1 MADSLETVEVNQR
14 VVIAGREELGTGQ
27 VLRVEDVGGIQQA
40 DVLFEQGGERRLET
54 LEVSRLRPAC
64 DLWERLAAGD
74 FDPPLDFLLKQLAYQ
89 FPLEN
94 SGGQLSNS
102 RTELLPHQILLTYD
116 VINLPRRRLLVADE
130 VGLGKTIET
139 GMIIRELTARGEAER
154 VLVVCPAGLTKN
166 WQDELEGCFRLHFE
180 IPGLDFNDFQPAT
193 WERHNRVIASIDK
206 LKVLA
211 RMERLISG
219 PAWDLIVI
227 DEAHHLTRRKSG
239 GKVSVTQN
247 YRLADALR
255 LRTRDRLFLSAT
267 PHQGD
272 SFQFWSLVRL
282 LDDQLFSSP
291 EAMLDHRGLLNRVMV
306 RRTKREVTDAQGN
319 PIFMRRQVH
328 SQIFTIGMRERRFYE
343 TLTEYLKTGYETAGR
358 GQAKTTSV
366 PSRPSA
372 ETPLTRSS

>member
-14 VVIAGREELGTGQ
+14 VVIQGREDLGVGQ
-27 VLRVEDVGGIQQA
+27 VLRVEDVGGVQQA

-54 LEVSRLRPAC
+54 VEVSRLRPAR

-74 FDPPLDFLLKQLAYQ
+74 FDPPPDFLLKQLAYQ

-102 RTELLPHQILLTYD
+102 RTQLLPHQILLTYD
-116 VINLPRRRLLVADE
+116 VINLLRRRLLVADE
-130 VGLGKTIET
+130 VGLGKTIEA
-139 GMIIRELTARGEAER
+139 GMIIRELMARGEAER

-166 WQDELEGCFRLHFE
+166 WRDELEGCFRLHFE
-180 IPGLDFNDFQPAT
+180 ILGLDFNDSQPAT

-227 DEAHHLTRRKSG
+227 DEAHHLSRRKSG
-239 GKVSVTQN
+239 GKLSVTQN

-255 LRTRDRLFLSAT
+255 LRTRDLLFLSAT

-282 LDDQLFSSP
+282 LDDQLFRAP
-291 EAMLDHRGLLNRVMV
+291 R
-306 RRTKREVTDAQGN
+306 
-319 PIFMRRQVH
+319 
-328 SQIFTIGMRERRFYE
+328 
-343 TLTEYLKTGYETAGR
+343 
-358 GQAKTTSV
+358 
-366 PSRPSA
+366 
-372 ETPLTRSS
+372 